1 MSAEKGLFPTQNF
14 RQRLLTILLASSFL
28 LSACKVSI
36 PIIEQADVDEFLSSE
51 DYEAPEEEKEKEK
64 EKEKAEKT
72 TPKRLELSLK
82 IVTDDEAEEKQQQLE
97 KAAAVTKEILAEKEE
112 LPRCHPSRNPQ
123 YAYRKRIAL
132 LPMELANPQD
142 TVDLPGIERQYP
154 NALLQRLDADKLIT
168 LNATQT
174 QLTRAK
180 ASTQTDNAIMSAAQV
195 KTLAKDLN
203 AQFIISGKLLD
214 LSFKQTDIRPLNLLS
229 GIGGWKDMGQA
240 IHQHSQGIYQRQ
252 FAAELNLFDGASG
265 TLIESKQYRTHGE
278 QNISVGAYDLNSNAF
293 WSSQYGMKVS
303 WLLDQQAK
311 MVEDALA
318 CLPLRGRITRINHD
332 SIELDVGTEALIIPG
347 DKLQVFKH
355 RKVGWTADGN
365 WSYKLQHLGAMTVT
379 RAYPLGAT
387 GKLDKTSQLQELN
400 PGDIVQAW

>member
-1 MSAEKGLFPTQNF
+1 MSEEQKRPNDSLSIQ
-14 RQRLLTILLASSFL
+14 QRSKLILIVSCLL
-28 LSACKVSI
+28 LSGCKVSI
-36 PIIEQADVDEFLSSE
+36 PIIEQGDVEEFLSSDE
-51 DYEAPEEEKEKEK
+51 YEVPEEEKEK
-64 EKEKAEKT
+64 EKT

-82 IVTDDEAEEKQQQLE
+82 IVTDDEAEEEQQKLDKVALMTKQF
-97 KAAAVTKEILAEKEE
+97 LAEKEP
-112 LPRCHPSRNPQ
+112 LPRCHPSKNPQ
-123 YAYRKRIAL
+123 FAYRKRIAL
-132 LPMELANPQD
+132 LPMELVNPQD
-142 TVDLPGIERQYP
+142 TVDLPGVERQYP
-154 NALLQRLDADKLIT
+154 KALLQRLNADKLIT

-180 ASTQTDNAIMSAAQV
+180 ASTQTDNAIMSATQV
-195 KTLAKDLN
+195 KALAKDLN

-214 LSFKQTDIRPLNLLS
+214 LSFKQNDIRPLHLLS

-240 IHQHSQGIYQRQ
+240 IHQHSQGLYERQ

-265 TLIESKQYRTHGE
+265 TLIESKQYRTRGE

-303 WLLDQQAK
+303 WILDQQAK

-332 SIELDVGTEALIIPG
+332 SVELDVGTEALIIPG
-347 DKLQVFKH
+347 DKFQVFKH

-365 WSYKLQHLGAMTVT
+365 WSYTLQHLGAMTIT

-387 GKLDKTSQLQELN
+387 GKLDKTSLLQELN

>member
-1 MSAEKGLFPTQNF
+1 MTALSKPLVMALLISAST
-14 RQRLLTILLASSFL
+14 LLTGCKATIPFMPHNIDQFL
-28 LSACKVSI
+28 
-36 PIIEQADVDEFLSSE
+36 DGE
-51 DYEAPEEEKEKEK
+51 DYDEEQVDPESTGTATTELVIEIRQKGADLEDTETSSTVELETEIEE
-64 EKEKAEKT
+64 
-72 TPKRLELSLK
+72 P
-82 IVTDDEAEEKQQQLE
+82 
-97 KAAAVTKEILAEKEE
+97 
-112 LPRCHPSRNPQ
+112 LPRCHPSKNPQ

-168 LNATQT
+168 LNATKT

-180 ASTQTDNAIMSAAQV
+180 ASTQTDNTVLSAAQV
-195 KTLAKDLN
+195 KALAKDLN
-203 AQFIISGKLLD
+203 AQFIVSGKLLD

-240 IHQHSQGIYQRQ
+240 IHQHSQGLYQRQ

-293 WSSQYGMKVS
+293 WSSQYGMQVS

-365 WSYKLQHLGAMTVT
+365 WSYKLQHLGGMTVT

-400 PGDIVQAW
+400 LGDIVQAW